1 MIAIFLSNCI
11 QKIQL
16 ARQRNEQ
23 IDSAEL
29 ELLQTAK
36 SLLVDTAYVI
46 EGEVSLAA
54 GVLRMWKQFYND
66 VWVWGGKRKLL
77 PSIRVLCLL
86 ISVTPRIASLFEKL
100 ACAYDSQLSSAGDNL

>member
-1 MIAIFLSNCI
+1 VIAIFLTNCI

-16 ARQRNEQ
+16 ARQDNEQ

-29 ELLQTAK
+29 ELLQTAQ

-66 VWVWGGKRKLL
+66 VWAGEVSIKLL
-77 PSIRVLCLL
+77 LRIRVLCLL
-86 ISVTPRIASLFEKL
+86 VSVTPRIASLFEKL
-100 ACAYDSQLSSAGDNL
+100 ACAYDSQLSLAGDNL